1 MKPFNYATEFKKL
14 ARGKRTV
21 ISAQEIAKGLLTT
34 VELGMREWAK
44 RDDILELN
52 RIFELKDPR
61 G

>member
-1 MKPFNYATEFKKL
+1 
-14 ARGKRTV
+14 
-21 ISAQEIAKGLLTT
+21 
-34 VELGMREWAK
+34 MREWAK